1 MGSKKIKT
9 TVNKT
14 KTTVQPSPFDKFIDD
29 QIAREGKNSKRHED
43 LANHGVTP
51 QQKLNKLYRETP
63 SNRTVW
69 SKK

>member
-9 TVNKT
+9 TVSK
-14 KTTVQPSPFDKFIDD
+14 KQKPVQPSPFDKFIDD
-29 QIAREGKNSKRHED
+29 QLAREGKNSERHEV
-43 LANHGVTP
+43 LANQGVTP
-51 QQKLNKLYRETP
+51 QQEFNKLYRETP

>member
-1 MGSKKIKT
+1 MGSKKIKA

-29 QIAREGKNSKRHED
+29 QLAREGKNSKRHEE
-43 LANHGVTP
+43 LAKQGVTP
-51 QQKLNKLYRETP
+51 QQEFNKLYRETP